1 MDNWTS
7 IKTIKREE
15 EEEEEEDDD
24 EEVAR
29 HVGGEV
35 ADAGFL
41 PFTNLH

>member
-15 EEEEEEDDD
+15 EEEDDD
-24 EEVAR
+24 EVAR